1 MHSHFLAQDRH
12 GRDVA
17 CLAREYG
24 SHTEPNT
31 SYPFSSGRKRE
42 DWVTAMATTERT
54 QDVKPRR
61 RWRIAWLLG
70 LGVLINYFDR
80 VNLSVSHHAL
90 IAAFGISNVT
100 FGILASSYNW
110 TYALCQIPIGSALD
124 WMGVQR
130 VCRISTF
137 LWGLASF
144 AAAAAPNVPSFFA
157 ARLALGVGEA
167 PTFPANAKAI
177 GNWFPAQERSF
188 ATSFFDAA
196 AKLASALGVPLI
208 GVLLLRVGWRLS
220 FAATG
225 LVSMLYFLLFF
236 FVYREPE
243 QDPRLSPE
251 ELALIRGHETFPED
265 ASQAQASLWRLLQQR
280 RVLGLAIGFGSYN
293 YIFYLLLVWLPT
305 YLSES
310 LHTNLLDSFLYTG
323 VPWLVATAADL
334 LIGGWLVDALIQ
346 RGCNANR
353 VRMFVLVGGTAMG
366 LGILGGARAHSPA
379 EALVWISVCIGG
391 LSAAA
396 PVGWSFPSL
405 IAPTGCAGRV
415 GGIMN
420 FSNQISGIAA
430 SILTGIL
437 VQRWHNFAPAFTVA
451 AIYLSA
457 GIFAYIFLLRN
468 AAPIR
473 L

>member
-1 MHSHFLAQDRH
+1 M
-12 GRDVA
+12 
-17 CLAREYG
+17 
-24 SHTEPNT
+24 
-31 SYPFSSGRKRE
+31 
-42 DWVTAMATTERT
+42 TATTTTER
-54 QDVKPRR
+54 KRGARPRR
-61 RWRIAWLLG
+61 RRRIAWLLG

-80 VNLSVSHHAL
+80 VNLSASHHAL
-90 IAAFGISNVT
+90 IVTFGISNVT
-100 FGILASSYNW
+100 FGILASAYNW
-110 TYALCQIPIGSALD
+110 TYALCQLPIGFALD
-124 WMGVQR
+124 WLGVQR
-130 VCRISTF
+130 VGRVSTF
-137 LWGLASF
+137 LWGLASC

-157 ARLALGVGEA
+157 ARLVLGVGEA

-177 GNWFPAQERSF
+177 GNWFPARERSF
-188 ATSFFDAA
+188 ATSYFDAA
-196 AKLASALGVPLI
+196 AKLASAIGVPLI
-208 GVLLLRVGWRLS
+208 GILLLHVGWRLS

-243 QDPRLSPE
+243 QDPHLSPE
-251 ELALIRGHETFPED
+251 ELALIREDESKAED
-265 ASQAQASLWRLLQQR
+265 ASLHPVSLWNLLRQR

-310 LHTNLLDSFLYTG
+310 LRTNLLDSFLYTG

-334 LIGGWLVDALIQ
+334 LIGGWLVDTLIQ
-346 RGCNANR
+346 RGWNANR
-353 VRMFVLVGGTAMG
+353 VRMAVLVGGTAMG
-366 LGILGGARAHSPA
+366 LGILGGAHAHSPA

-405 IAPTGCAGRV
+405 IAPGGCAGRV

-420 FSNQISGIAA
+420 FSNQISGITA

-437 VQRWHNFAPAFTVA
+437 VQRWHNFAAAFTVA
-451 AIYLSA
+451 AAYLAA
-457 GIFAYIFLLRN
+457 GICAYIFLLRN
-468 AAPIR
+468 AEPIR
-473 L
+473 LEETAG